1 MTIGTSRSVITCSFF
16 AKLDARFE
24 PPTSGEAT
32 ISFLRLVDVAGSGN
46 IGNLVDS
53 AFIVHRVNHDF
64 KKGYLDEFYKK
75 GTQESDVP
83 LFNSTNV
90 IEIAKDREEGIQDEF
105 IPLWYEIESRR
116 MLNERTEVIKFKWT
130 AEWTEKERED
140 DFMDVPEN
148 IKLPWE

>member
-1 MTIGTSRSVITCSFF
+1 M
-16 AKLDARFE
+16 
-24 PPTSGEAT
+24 
-32 ISFLRLVDVAGSGN
+32 
-46 IGNLVDS
+46 
-53 AFIVHRVNHDF
+53 
-64 KKGYLDEFYKK
+64 
-75 GTQESDVP
+75 P